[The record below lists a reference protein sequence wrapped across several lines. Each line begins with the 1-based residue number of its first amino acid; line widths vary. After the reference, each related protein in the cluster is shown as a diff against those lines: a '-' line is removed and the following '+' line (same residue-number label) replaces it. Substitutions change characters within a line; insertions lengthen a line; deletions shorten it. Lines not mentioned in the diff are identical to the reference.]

1 MLLCGELQPDDT
13 DEQQPHE
20 NEPRDSDRLLEG
32 QNAHDDGA
40 PANACPSPG
49 GGGQHRYY
57 TTPPQQS
64 QAILHRNKC
73 SKKQLVT
80 HGDMWYTI
88 LSRIYSFSRRRGGV
102 TMGLHDGHRQRS
114 KRRYLALGAEGM
126 EDHQLLELL
135 LFYAI
140 PRQDTN
146 ETAHRLIQR
155 FGSLQGVLHAAPEE
169 LTSVEGVGENAAVL
183 VRLVGDMALRA
194 RCSSLPQKVL
204 NSPDRTGA
212 YFMELLAGEKK
223 EMLYQVCLDAKG
235 KLLTCRCI
243 SKGSVAASPV
253 SVRQVVEN
261 ALYAG
266 ASSIILAHNHPSGV
280 ALPSQQDLLVTRQI
294 QEALSPLNIR
304 LADHVVVADSDYVS
318 MAESGLLAR

>member
-1 MLLCGELQPDDT
+1 
-13 DEQQPHE
+13 
-20 NEPRDSDRLLEG
+20 
-32 QNAHDDGA
+32 
-40 PANACPSPG
+40 
-49 GGGQHRYY
+49 
-57 TTPPQQS
+57 
-64 QAILHRNKC
+64 
-73 SKKQLVT
+73 
-80 HGDMWYTI
+80 
-88 LSRIYSFSRRRGGV
+88 
-102 TMGLHDGHRQRS
+102 MGLHDGHRQRS

-243 SKGSVAASPV
+243 SKGSVA
-253 SVRQVVEN
+253 
-261 ALYAG
+261 G

>member
-1 MLLCGELQPDDT
+1 
-13 DEQQPHE
+13 
-20 NEPRDSDRLLEG
+20 
-32 QNAHDDGA
+32 
-40 PANACPSPG
+40 
-49 GGGQHRYY
+49 
-57 TTPPQQS
+57 
-64 QAILHRNKC
+64 
-73 SKKQLVT
+73 
-80 HGDMWYTI
+80 
-88 LSRIYSFSRRRGGV
+88 
-102 TMGLHDGHRQRS
+102 MGLHDGHRQRS
-114 KRRYLALGAEGM
+114 KRRYLALGAEGL

-183 VRLVGDMALRA
+183 VRLVGD
-194 RCSSLPQKVL
+194 
-204 NSPDRTGA
+204 
-212 YFMELLAGEKK
+212 MELLAGEKK

>member
-1 MLLCGELQPDDT
+1 MEICGILYCREFTVLT
-13 DEQQPHE
+13 AGG
-20 NEPRDSDRLLEG
+20 EG
-32 QNAHDDGA
+32 SSW
-40 PANACPSPG
+40 AC
-49 GGGQHRYY
+49 
-57 TTPPQQS
+57 TTGIASAASAGIWRWVQ
-64 QAILHRNKC
+64 R
-73 SKKQLVT
+73 
-80 HGDMWYTI
+80 GW
-88 LSRIYSFSRRRGGV
+88 RITSFFFFFF
-102 TMGLHDGHRQRS
+102 
-114 KRRYLALGAEGM
+114 
-126 EDHQLLELL
+126 

>member
-1 MLLCGELQPDDT
+1 MGSVFVAC
-13 DEQQPHE
+13 
-20 NEPRDSDRLLEG
+20 DRKKKL
-32 QNAHDDGA
+32 A
-40 PANACPSPG
+40 
-49 GGGQHRYY
+49 
-57 TTPPQQS
+57 T
-64 QAILHRNKC
+64 LHRNKC

-88 LSRIYSFSRRRGGV
+88 LSRIYGFNRRRGGV
-102 TMGLHDGHRQRS
+102 IMGLHDGHRQRS

>member
-1 MLLCGELQPDDT
+1 
-13 DEQQPHE
+13 
-20 NEPRDSDRLLEG
+20 
-32 QNAHDDGA
+32 
-40 PANACPSPG
+40 
-49 GGGQHRYY
+49 
-57 TTPPQQS
+57 
-64 QAILHRNKC
+64 
-73 SKKQLVT
+73 
-80 HGDMWYTI
+80 
-88 LSRIYSFSRRRGGV
+88 
-102 TMGLHDGHRQRS
+102 MGLHDGHRQRS

-204 NSPDRTGA
+204 NSPNRTGA

-266 ASSIILAHNHPSGV
+266 ASSIILAHNHPIGV
-280 ALPSQQDLLVTRQI
+280 ALTYQQDLLVTRQI